1 MPSIWEASKGAFAP
15 AIENLKLLE
24 EELEGKQFSGGERIG
39 IVDIAFGWLAT
50 LVPVLEEIHALTMI
64 DEDRFPLLYAWMHE
78 LSKLPVIADCW
89 PPHEELVSK
98 FLLVESELVTR
109 WFESS
114 LFSEKL
120 LGACV
125 DWLAS

>member
-1 MPSIWEASKGAFAP
+1 MKFRLCHQYGKHQKVLLHQL
-15 AIENLKLLE
+15 ENLKLLE
-24 EELEGKQFSGGERIG
+24 EELEGKQFSGG
-39 IVDIAFGWLAT
+39 IVDIAFGWLAN
-50 LVPVLEEIHALTMI
+50 
-64 DEDRFPLLYAWMHE
+64 LLLRMHE
-78 LSKLPVIADCW
+78 FSKLPVIADCW
-89 PPHEELVSK
+89 PPHEKLVSK